1 MLNSA
6 EIDRSFRVSE
16 MYRDRV
22 RSGQDRTRR
31 TRRDLNM
38 ASDILCRA
46 MALRRSVSHG
56 PEKRSQRAR
65 FRKHYHTEDQ
75 VQHEQDHMIE
85 RQRYSM
91 STLKEE

>member
-1 MLNSA
+1 VAKIELGERGVVA
-6 EIDRSFRVSE
+6 ERVA
-16 MYRDRV
+16 Y
-22 RSGQDRTRR
+22 
-31 TRRDLNM
+31 DLNM

-46 MALRRSVSHG
+46 MALRRSVSHR